1 MKRHSDLCR
10 QLVFANI
17 IMIHVIMA
25 IVLFHGLVRPVRMLA
40 WIGGLLTALV
50 VVFDILI
57 DVHAKCKYCKSPL
70 KKSRGSRN
78 PPWDLYNAIWS
89 GKLICPVCGRN
100 LSARARDCG
109 GDGKTV

>member
-50 VVFDILI
+50 VVFDIVYAANGAENRLT
-57 DVHAKCKYCKSPL
+57 VVAG
-70 KKSRGSRN
+70 RE
-78 PPWDLYNAIWS
+78 LYRDGQFLTADYADA
-89 GKLICPVCGRN
+89 L
-100 LSARARDCG
+100 ARIRRKA
-109 GDGKTV
+109 

>member
-10 QLVFANI
+10 QLLFANI

-50 VVFDILI
+50 VVFDIVYAANGAENRLT
-57 DVHAKCKYCKSPL
+57 VVAG
-70 KKSRGSRN
+70 RE
-78 PPWDLYNAIWS
+78 LYRDGQFLTADYADA
-89 GKLICPVCGRN
+89 L
-100 LSARARDCG
+100 ARIRRKA
-109 GDGKTV
+109 